1 MDIVGGPAGKGYE
14 SSALLLRRVLLLAV
28 GIAVGFLVPQ
38 LVGIGNPADDGGVTT
53 VGGAGEDNAIAAN
66 PKPTG
71 GFLKRF
77 GKAGNGPAKVTSFTK
92 DDPHAVGDKTWK
104 DSGGGTRLR
113 IAMPTTMRTMSF
125 GLSDPDVQPVSTRIP
140 GRKIRGYGT
149 GGMQLDESVINAT
162 QAIVSLQPRVVLLR
176 CAAESG
182 HNWICHDQKRRHP
195 FRPRRDGAHSTLV
208 RLSGLFVIPIT
219 RA

>member
-1 MDIVGGPAGKGYE
+1 MAFVGKSPRSPRLDIVGGPAGKGYE
-14 SSALLLRRVLLLAV
+14 SSALLLRRVLLLAL

-38 LVGIGNPADDGGVTT
+38 LVGIGNPADDGGATT

-77 GKAGNGPAKVTSFTK
+77 GKAGSGPAKVTSFTK

-125 GLSDPDVQPVSTRIP
+125 GLSDPDV
-140 GRKIRGYGT
+140 
-149 GGMQLDESVINAT
+149 
-162 QAIVSLQPRVVLLR
+162 
-176 CAAESG
+176 
-182 HNWICHDQKRRHP
+182 
-195 FRPRRDGAHSTLV
+195 
-208 RLSGLFVIPIT
+208 
-219 RA
+219 